1 MKVPPKRKGNTGE
14 RGSCELL
21 FLPSMKVPPKRKG
34 NLSIATLHRLCLRP
48 SMKVPPKRK
57 GNCQPAASKS
67 PKRVSPSMKVPPKRK
82 GNARAVVSGEVLE
95 HCPSMKVPPKRKG
108 NSYPKIARN
117 HAAETGASRE
127 PRGGYTQNYTLQPHL
142 PPHNSLAREETMRA
156 TRHVPV
162 TYQVLA
168 HTKTPAGCFLSDP
181 ARVLTYE
188 RGWRG
193 SGKPD

>member
-1 MKVPPKRKGNTGE
+1 MTGPV
-14 RGSCELL
+14 C
-21 FLPSMKVPPKRKG
+21 PSMKVPPKRKG
-34 NLSIATLHRLCLRP
+34 NVMTKSWLKVMSTP

-57 GNCQPAASKS
+57 GNYRLQALWQMRCTG
-67 PKRVSPSMKVPPKRK
+67 PSMKVPPKRK
-82 GNARAVVSGEVLE
+82 GNTLE
-95 HCPSMKVPPKRKG
+95 NIGFKGGIGPSMKVPPKRKG

>member
-1 MKVPPKRKGNTGE
+1 MKVPPKRKGN
-14 RGSCELL
+14 
-21 FLPSMKVPPKRKG
+21 
-34 NLSIATLHRLCLRP
+34 
-48 SMKVPPKRK
+48 
-57 GNCQPAASKS
+57 PAAWS
-67 PKRVSPSMKVPPKRK
+67 RANARIQTLNESPSEKEGKLPCIYRLACIRCPLNESPSEKEGK
-82 GNARAVVSGEVLE
+82 CLSVLTYY
-95 HCPSMKVPPKRKG
+95 CANTSPSMKVPPKRKG

>member
-1 MKVPPKRKGNTGE
+1 MKA
-14 RGSCELL
+14 L
-21 FLPSMKVPPKRKG
+21 
-34 NLSIATLHRLCLRP
+34 
-48 SMKVPPKRK
+48 
-57 GNCQPAASKS
+57 
-67 PKRVSPSMKVPPKRK
+67 
-82 GNARAVVSGEVLE
+82 
-95 HCPSMKVPPKRKG
+95 PKRKG
-108 NSYPKIARN
+108 NSYLGACPRSANGLNESPSEKEGKQPILADRKLKKNASMKALPKRKGNADECKGGHVRVNASMKALPKRKGNGYPKLARN

-156 TRHVPV
+156 TRQVPV

-168 HTKTPAGCFLSDP
+168 HTKTPAGCFLSNP
-181 ARVLTYE
+181 ARVFTYE

>member
-1 MKVPPKRKGNTGE
+1 MKALPKRKGNIHTVNE
-14 RGSCELL
+14 VVKLIVA
-21 FLPSMKVPPKRKG
+21 SMKALPKRKG
-34 NLSIATLHRLCLRP
+34 NGGSSRSRAPHAA
-48 SMKVPPKRK
+48 SMKALPKRK
-57 GNCQPAASKS
+57 GNDIRTHRNLNKIASA
-67 PKRVSPSMKVPPKRK
+67 SMK
-82 GNARAVVSGEVLE
+82 AL
-95 HCPSMKVPPKRKG
+95 PKRKG
-108 NSYPKIARN
+108 NSHPKLARN
-117 HAAETGASRE
+117 HAAETGTTRE

-181 ARVLTYE
+181 ARVFTYE

>member
-1 MKVPPKRKGNTGE
+1 MKVPPKRKGNTE
-14 RGSCELL
+14 PLSATRGFEN
-21 FLPSMKVPPKRKG
+21 PSMKVPPKRKG
-34 NLSIATLHRLCLRP
+34 NLDDMSLWVGGEHDP

-57 GNCQPAASKS
+57 GNIAP
-67 PKRVSPSMKVPPKRK
+67 RK
-82 GNARAVVSGEVLE
+82 TSSTPLM
-95 HCPSMKVPPKRKG
+95 PSMKVPPKRKG

-127 PRGGYTQNYTLQPHL
+127 PRGGYTQNYTLRPHL

>member
-1 MKVPPKRKGNTGE
+1 MKVPPKRKGNSAPTN
-14 RGSCELL
+14 RPALHL
-21 FLPSMKVPPKRKG
+21 HPSMKVPPKRKG
-34 NLSIATLHRLCLRP
+34 NPNTPPRCLSGA
-48 SMKVPPKRK
+48 
-57 GNCQPAASKS
+57 
-67 PKRVSPSMKVPPKRK
+67 
-82 GNARAVVSGEVLE
+82 E
-95 HCPSMKVPPKRKG
+95 PSMKVPPKRKG

-156 TRHVPV
+156 TRQVPV

-168 HTKTPAGCFLSDP
+168 HTKTPAGCFLSNP
-181 ARVLTYE
+181 ARVFTYE

>member
-1 MKVPPKRKGNTGE
+1 MLARVTVG
-14 RGSCELL
+14 
-21 FLPSMKVPPKRKG
+21 
-34 NLSIATLHRLCLRP
+34 
-48 SMKVPPKRK
+48 
-57 GNCQPAASKS
+57 QAA
-67 PKRVSPSMKVPPKRK
+67 RALNESPSEKEGKYPVA
-82 GNARAVVSGEVLE
+82 GAGEPGWS
-95 HCPSMKVPPKRKG
+95 PSMKVPPKRKG

-127 PRGGYTQNYTLQPHL
+127 PRGGYTQNYTLRPHL

>member
-1 MKVPPKRKGNTGE
+1 MKVPPKRKGNAVVV
-14 RGSCELL
+14 L
-21 FLPSMKVPPKRKG
+21 FAAAVHITLNESPSEKEGKSRLTSPLPI
-34 NLSIATLHRLCLRP
+34 IASRP

-57 GNCQPAASKS
+57 GNPAVTMWGCYI
-67 PKRVSPSMKVPPKRK
+67 R
-82 GNARAVVSGEVLE
+82 
-95 HCPSMKVPPKRKG
+95 PSMKVPPKRKG

>member
-1 MKVPPKRKGNTGE
+1 MKVPPKRKGNFG
-14 RGSCELL
+14 RIRL
-21 FLPSMKVPPKRKG
+21 FTSVPVPSMKVPPKRKG
-34 NLSIATLHRLCLRP
+34 NTRDDNDTRQRS
-48 SMKVPPKRK
+48 
-57 GNCQPAASKS
+57 
-67 PKRVSPSMKVPPKRK
+67 
-82 GNARAVVSGEVLE
+82 ED
-95 HCPSMKVPPKRKG
+95 PSMKVPPKRKG

>member
-1 MKVPPKRKGNTGE
+1 MNYISKLVGYT
-14 RGSCELL
+14 
-21 FLPSMKVPPKRKG
+21 
-34 NLSIATLHRLCLRP
+34 TL
-48 SMKVPPKRK
+48 
-57 GNCQPAASKS
+57 NE
-67 PKRVSPSMKVPPKRK
+67 SPSEKEGKCRMSILSAAHLMR
-82 GNARAVVSGEVLE
+82 
-95 HCPSMKVPPKRKG
+95 PSMKVPPKRKG

-127 PRGGYTQNYTLQPHL
+127 PRGGYTQNYTLRPHL

>member
-1 MKVPPKRKGNTGE
+1 M
-14 RGSCELL
+14 RG
-21 FLPSMKVPPKRKG
+21 RW
-34 NLSIATLHRLCLRP
+34 HRRTRSA

-57 GNCQPAASKS
+57 GNCCPELSNHL
-67 PKRVSPSMKVPPKRK
+67 RGTCLNESPSEKEGKFSSFRPSFTRC
-82 GNARAVVSGEVLE
+82 AIA
-95 HCPSMKVPPKRKG
+95 SMKVPPKRKG

-181 ARVLTYE
+181 ARVFTYE

>member
-1 MKVPPKRKGNTGE
+1 MKALPKRKGNG
-14 RGSCELL
+14 
-21 FLPSMKVPPKRKG
+21 
-34 NLSIATLHRLCLRP
+34 
-48 SMKVPPKRK
+48 
-57 GNCQPAASKS
+57 
-67 PKRVSPSMKVPPKRK
+67 
-82 GNARAVVSGEVLE
+82 
-95 HCPSMKVPPKRKG
+95 
-108 NSYPKIARN
+108 YPKLARN

-181 ARVLTYE
+181 AGVFTYE

>member
-1 MKVPPKRKGNTGE
+1 MKVPPKRKGNWKFV
-14 RGSCELL
+14 S
-21 FLPSMKVPPKRKG
+21 LPRY
-34 NLSIATLHRLCLRP
+34 IYI
-48 SMKVPPKRK
+48 
-57 GNCQPAASKS
+57 
-67 PKRVSPSMKVPPKRK
+67 PSMKVPPKRK
-82 GNARAVVSGEVLE
+82 GNASLSPRTRLSWKPSMKVPPKRKGNIAPACE
-95 HCPSMKVPPKRKG
+95 HVAELGVPSMKVPPKRKG

>member
-1 MKVPPKRKGNTGE
+1 MMIVAR
-14 RGSCELL
+14 LL
-21 FLPSMKVPPKRKG
+21 ARLSSSMKVPPKRKG
-34 NLSIATLHRLCLRP
+34 NR
-48 SMKVPPKRK
+48 
-57 GNCQPAASKS
+57 
-67 PKRVSPSMKVPPKRK
+67 
-82 GNARAVVSGEVLE
+82 
-95 HCPSMKVPPKRKG
+95 
-108 NSYPKIARN
+108 YPKIARN

-168 HTKTPAGCFLSDP
+168 HTKTPAGGFLSDP
-181 ARVLTYE
+181 ARVFTYE

>member
-1 MKVPPKRKGNTGE
+1 MLCNR
-14 RGSCELL
+14 R
-21 FLPSMKVPPKRKG
+21 
-34 NLSIATLHRLCLRP
+34 ARL
-48 SMKVPPKRK
+48 
-57 GNCQPAASKS
+57 NE
-67 PKRVSPSMKVPPKRK
+67 SPSEKEGK
-82 GNARAVVSGEVLE
+82 
-95 HCPSMKVPPKRKG
+95 C
-108 NSYPKIARN
+108 YPKIARN

-193 SGKPD
+193 SGKPDYNQANHANRASLEPRGAQKEQRVKPRAGPSATPANSGTSAPPPHPAGPHEPTPSNETPHGNTSSGNHRPASPG

>member
-1 MKVPPKRKGNTGE
+1 MKVPPKRKGNWSASFVTNRILYTLNESPSEKEGKSAYV
-14 RGSCELL
+14 RHSAGLAP
-21 FLPSMKVPPKRKG
+21 PSMKVPPKRKG
-34 NLSIATLHRLCLRP
+34 NLCP
-48 SMKVPPKRK
+48 GPPTDEV
-57 GNCQPAASKS
+57 AS
-67 PKRVSPSMKVPPKRK
+67 
-82 GNARAVVSGEVLE
+82 
-95 HCPSMKVPPKRKG
+95 PSMKVPPKRKG